1 MSIDIVIVNWNSG
14 DLLKKCVE
22 SILASDSIDSVSQ
35 ILIVDNH
42 SEDQSISM
50 LPEHKSIKLIL
61 NQSNLGFAKAC
72 NQGFLKCRSDYV
84 LLLNPDTL
92 LFKETLRGCIDY
104 MDEKPKTG
112 IMGCQLLDEAGKIT
126 ASCARFPR
134 AIDFVIHGTGL
145 SRLLPKVF
153 RPATLMTDWNHEQSR
168 MVDQVMGAFMFMRS
182 NVFEHIGYFDERY
195 FVYFEE
201 LDFSLRYKKAGGN
214 IFFNTEV
221 KAIHSGMGTTSK
233 VKAFRLF
240 LNVRSRLQYA
250 RKNFSF
256 PGFVGVYL
264 STFSFEILSRFFL
277 LVISGRFSEI
287 KDLFRG
293 YGMLL
298 IRKKI

>member
-1 MSIDIVIVNWNSG
+1 
-14 DLLKKCVE
+14 
-22 SILASDSIDSVSQ
+22 
-35 ILIVDNH
+35 
-42 SEDQSISM
+42 
-50 LPEHKSIKLIL
+50 
-61 NQSNLGFAKAC
+61 
-72 NQGFLKCRSDYV
+72 
-84 LLLNPDTL
+84 
-92 LFKETLRGCIDY
+92 
-104 MDEKPKTG
+104 
-112 IMGCQLLDEAGKIT
+112 
-126 ASCARFPR
+126 
-134 AIDFVIHGTGL
+134 
-145 SRLLPKVF
+145 
-153 RPATLMTDWNHEQSR
+153 
-168 MVDQVMGAFMFMRS
+168 
-182 NVFEHIGYFDERY
+182 VFEQIGYFDERY